1 MSRTTKVT
9 PGAAAKAAEGNAFK
23 PLPAGIVNATI
34 FEHSAAEIKK
44 GDNVGVTGLNI
55 QFRISDGQK
64 GANRRIFTHVWE
76 TEKWA
81 SGSVN
86 FLYFQFYKALG
97 VEFKDADGNDLE
109 EVELPDLEDL
119 NGSPLA
125 LKLKVVPDDYQYKKA
140 LAEWEGLEPAEDS
153 PKYAAWKQDKP
164 SKGDYLKNEVA
175 EFLPEQDDLP
185 DAEDESP
192 EDDESGFDL

>member
-1 MSRTTKVT
+1 MGRTTKVT
-9 PGAAAKAAEGNAFK
+9 PGAAAKAAEGGAFK
-23 PLPAGIVNATI
+23 PLPAGIYNATI
-34 FEHSAAEIKK
+34 FEHSAAEIKN
-44 GDNVGVTGLNI
+44 GDNKGVQGLNI

-81 SGSVN
+81 KGSVN

-109 EVELPDLEDL
+109 EVELPDLDEL

-125 LKLKVVPDDYQYKKA
+125 LKLKVVVDSYQYDKA
-140 LAEWEGLEPAEDS
+140 VKEGTLGDRA
-153 PKYAAWKQDKP
+153 
-164 SKGDYLKNEVA
+164 KGDFLKNEVA
-175 EFLPEQDDLP
+175 EFLPEQDLTDV
-185 DAEDESP
+185 EDEAAD
-192 EDDESGFDL
+192 DDEDGFDIE